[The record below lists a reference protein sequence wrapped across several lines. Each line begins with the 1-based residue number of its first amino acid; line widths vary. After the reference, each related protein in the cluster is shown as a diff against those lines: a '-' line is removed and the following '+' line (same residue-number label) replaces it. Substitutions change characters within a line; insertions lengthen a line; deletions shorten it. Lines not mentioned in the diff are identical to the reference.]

1 MELKTRVA
9 ALAVLAVFFAVL
21 GGLLFWVAASSRHP
35 NAGLA
40 VFGAGLVVLPLAL
53 VFLSSRRRLVID
65 DRRIVAKGMF
75 GTTAIPWDDVAHY
88 HFWSLGQQGL
98 YVAGGGG
105 AGVLVV
111 LAAMAIAK
119 AIRKSPNNRQFSMGG
134 MKIIAKD
141 GQAMKLDLRYKDIAP
156 ALDRCFD
163 ELHARLRDQP
173 RDYAP
178 FTVSASQIT
187 HAKKGALALADIEK
201 VSVTSGR
208 ISVRK
213 RGKRLAWATAPMSR
227 TKNTMLFIDD
237 LAERGIIIDAQT
249 DVFVPLPT
257 LSKLRASVSRQAAL
271 PSAKVVQR

>member
-1 MELKTRVA
+1 LIISGALVA
-9 ALAVLAVFFAVL
+9 IVP
-21 GGLLFWVAASSRHP
+21 LL
-35 NAGLA
+35 
-40 VFGAGLVVLPLAL
+40 LVVLSA
-53 VFLSSRRRLVID
+53 RRRLVID

-88 HFWSLGQQGL
+88 NFWSLGQQGV

-119 AIRKSPNNRQFSMGG
+119 AIRKSPDNRQFSTGG
-134 MKIIAKD
+134 MRIVAKD
-141 GQAMKLDLRYKDIAP
+141 GQTIKLDLRYKAVAP

-178 FTVSASQIT
+178 FTVSATEVT
-187 HAKKGALALADIEK
+187 HTRKGTLALAEIEK
-201 VSVTSGR
+201 VSVSSGR
-208 ISVRK
+208 ISIRK
-213 RGKRLAWATAPMSR
+213 RGKRLAWATAPMRS
-227 TKNTMLFIDD
+227 TKNTMLLVDD

-249 DVFVPLPT
+249 DVFVPLPV
-257 LSKLRASVSRQAAL
+257 LGKLRASVSRHAAL